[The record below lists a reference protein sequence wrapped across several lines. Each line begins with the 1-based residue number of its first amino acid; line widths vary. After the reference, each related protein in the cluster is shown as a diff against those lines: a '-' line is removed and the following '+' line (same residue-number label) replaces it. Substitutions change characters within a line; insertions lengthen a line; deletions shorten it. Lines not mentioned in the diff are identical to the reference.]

1 MEAVSGANPGE
12 DGRAAVYIGIETSG
26 VQYPAVNRTVLPGTG
41 IDVLKYVTKWEL
53 RGGKDSQSET
63 LLAEF
68 SDSGATVSLEPGT
81 WNFTVKGYNAN
92 NDLVLR
98 GELTG
103 QPVTLDGPN
112 VLSFTVAPVIE
123 GYGTLK
129 LTVNLP
135 SGHGITRAEVFKEGT
150 PVSDVTPEADTV
162 VFESEYAAGDYYIS
176 VRLYK
181 DSDLYAVVSDLVQVR
196 GHLHSEK
203 TYTLTLADL
212 NRTYLVTYHLNNGD
226 LGGGVN
232 NPGSYRSTD
241 AALTLP
247 TPVRT
252 GYAFEGWRDNADLS
266 GDAVTR
272 IDQGGTGDRDFWAKW
287 TAISYNISYTLNGG
301 RNADGNPAAYTV
313 EALPVN
319 LENPSHTT
327 EGYTFAGWYDN
338 ADLSGN
344 TVAGIPEGETESKH
358 FYAKWITNAY
368 SITYHLNGGLN
379 ADSNPAAYTVADLPF
394 ALKTPGKTGYTFAD
408 WYDNAGLTGT
418 AVSHILAGSTEDK
431 VFYAKWTPITYTV
444 EYYNS
449 YGDTGTTDSSVHT
462 YDEPKNLTDNGFT
475 RVGYTFVGWSTTLD
489 GGVIYTD
496 GETVTNLS
504 NTQGLTLTLYAQWT
518 ANTYTVEYNGN
529 GYTGGETQSSVLTY
543 DKPKQLTANGFTRT
557 GYTFAGWNTAANG
570 SGTSYINS
578 ASIRNLTDTQ
588 GATITFY
595 AQWKPIIYTV
605 RYYNNYNSYSGTGN
619 TDPSAHTYDEPK
631 NLTANGFTRTGYTFA
646 CWSTA
651 YDGTGTRYTNG
662 ESVINLATTNG
673 ATVNLYAQWAL
684 NSSQPI
690 TLTINDFVD
699 RADGVI
705 THAPFIL
712 SKSSNPSKTIT
723 VSGGGGTDITW
734 YIGVVQIG
742 TGSSITISPANLPVG
757 SHTLGVTALYS
768 GKRYSKEITFTVQ
781 Q

>member
-1 MEAVSGANPGE
+1 MNKKSIYERIIYAGAAAGLLLFLLTCEMEAVSGANPVQ

-26 VQYPAVNRTVLPGTG
+26 VQYPAVNRTVLPDTG
-41 IDVLKYVTKWEL
+41 IDVTKWEL

-68 SDSGATVSLEPGT
+68 SGSGATVSLEPGT

-92 NDLVLR
+92 NGLVLQ

-112 VLSFTVAPVIE
+112 VLSFTVAPITK
-123 GYGTLK
+123 GYDGSLK

-150 PVSDVTPEADTV
+150 AVSYVTPEADTV
-162 VFESEYAAGDYYIS
+162 VFESKYAAGDYYIS

-241 AALTLP
+241 ADLTLP

-252 GYAFEGWRDNADLS
+252 GYAFAGWYDNADLS

-272 IDQGGTGDRDFWAKW
+272 IDQGGTGDKGFWAKW

-301 RNADGNPAAYTV
+301 TNAAGNPPTYTV

-344 TVAGIPEGETESKH
+344 TVAGIPEGETESRH

-379 ADSNPAAYTVADLPF
+379 ADGNPAVYTVEELPVTL
-394 ALKTPGKTGYTFAD
+394 AAPSKTGYTFAD
-408 WYDNAGLTGT
+408 WYDNADLSGNT
-418 AVSHILAGSTEDK
+418 VAGIPEGETEPK
-431 VFYAKWTPITYTV
+431 YFYAK
-444 EYYNS
+444 
-449 YGDTGTTDSSVHT
+449 
-462 YDEPKNLTDNGFT
+462 
-475 RVGYTFVGWSTTLD
+475 
-489 GGVIYTD
+489 
-496 GETVTNLS
+496 
-504 NTQGLTLTLYAQWT
+504 WT
-518 ANTYTVEYNGN
+518 ANTYTVAYNPN
-529 GYTGGETQSSVLTY
+529 GGYGTTTSSAHTY
-543 DKPKQLTANGFTRT
+543 DSYGNLSINGFTRT
-557 GYTFAGWNTAANG
+557 GYTFAGWNTAADG
-570 SGTSYINS
+570 LGTSYSNGEYRIF
-578 ASIRNLTDTQ
+578 NLTTTNDETVTLY
-588 GATITFY
+588 AKWTI
-595 AQWKPIIYTV
+595 
-605 RYYNNYNSYSGTGN
+605 NYSG
-619 TDPSAHTYDEPK
+619 
-631 NLTANGFTRTGYTFA
+631 
-646 CWSTA
+646 
-651 YDGTGTRYTNG
+651 
-662 ESVINLATTNG
+662 
-673 ATVNLYAQWAL
+673 
-684 NSSQPI
+684 QPI
-690 TLTINDFVD
+690 TITINDFVD
-699 RADGVI
+699 HAGGVI
-705 THAPFIL
+705 TQAPFTL
-712 SKSSNPSKTIT
+712 SKSSNESKTIT
-723 VSGGGGTDITW
+723 VSGGTNPVW

-742 TGSSITISPANLPVG
+742 TGSSITISAANLPVG
-757 SHTLGVTALYS
+757 PHTLGVSALYS